1 MKRLLYFCCL
11 FGMFL
16 SCKDE
21 QIDIASNHNDE
32 LTISS
37 ARKWF
42 EEKELSK
49 LRELNV
55 KDEEIIEIN
64 WKLAS
69 KQKVNKLNDEA
80 IIVPIIKQKKGDLV
94 TLKHLWIYNDKQ
106 KNKIA
111 RVFEYIYDTKL
122 PKNRIQ
128 NLKKFT
134 GAMVFREWNGKF
146 LGGLKINENSIE
158 SVISEINY
166 SGIKEKIELPKS
178 PKDRTMNRT
187 MNSTTNC
194 ITWDNCRNWT
204 ISFGSVAVNGTS
216 CITEFY
222 CYWISTNGIDPAF
235 TGNLID
241 IPTIPSSVYSST
253 TGSNGDW
260 PTSPPTSTN
269 FGFAPT
275 LCEGLNIMLQAQS
288 QQNKEIQGAITIDG
302 KVIMFPTAQNTKNTV
317 NFNFPYTATDGQI
330 MMNIVYGNP
339 DPADPQN
346 DGKYQDDDI
355 GIEIVD
361 FSKGKIIYYKIA
373 GIIHSHPIESG
384 YDYNNPSPQD
394 MSQASTWPAKIQNF
408 IINNNKLI
416 GIPTSKHIFTLG

>member
-1 MKRLLYFCCL
+1 
-11 FGMFL
+11 
-16 SCKDE
+16 
-21 QIDIASNHNDE
+21 
-32 LTISS
+32 
-37 ARKWF
+37 
-42 EEKELSK
+42 
-49 LRELNV
+49 
-55 KDEEIIEIN
+55 
-64 WKLAS
+64 
-69 KQKVNKLNDEA
+69 VNKLSDEA
-80 IIVPIIKQKKGDLV
+80 VIVPIIKQKKGDIT

-106 KNKIA
+106 KNKTS

-128 NLKKFT
+128 NLKNFT
-134 GAMVFREWNGKF
+134 GVIVIREWNGKF
-146 LGGLKINENSIE
+146 LGGLKINNNNIE

-166 SGIKEKIELPKS
+166 NGKKEKLELPKS
-178 PKDRTMNRT
+178 PNART
-187 MNSTTNC
+187 TTC
-194 ITWDNCRNWT
+194 IEWQNCRNWT
-204 ISFGSVAVNGTS
+204 ISFGTVSVEGTG

-235 TGNLID
+235 TGILID
-241 IPTIPSSVYSST
+241 IPTIPSSVYSNT

-269 FGFAPT
+269 FGFAPS
-275 LCEGLNIMLQAQS
+275 LCEGLNIMLQAQT
-288 QQNKEIQGAITIDG
+288 QQNKEIQGAITTDG
-302 KVIMFPTAQNTKNTV
+302 KVIMFPTARNTQHSV
-317 NFNFPYTATDGQI
+317 DFSFPYTAPDGQI

-361 FSKGKIIYYKIA
+361 YQKGKIIYYKIT

-384 YDYNNPSPQD
+384 YDYNNPSPTD
-394 MSQASTWPAKIQNF
+394 KAQASTWPAKIQNF

-416 GIPTSKHIFTLG
+416 EYNSSGIKNSQNKPCN